1 MVGAEV
7 GLPVPVVLVPLVG
20 EAVPPVWAMA
30 VAAKIAITAAAR
42 ILKVVWWLGLGFGFW
57 CFGKEFGEF

>member
-1 MVGAEV
+1 M

-42 ILKVVWWLGLGFGFW
+42 ILKVVCGGLGVLGFGS
-57 CFGKEFGEF
+57 FGREFGEF